1 MLKKCLLSSKGIWED
16 RFLKNLYLMQKEF
29 NFNFNKLRLQIDI
42 NFCKNGYTLRKNSV
56 MKLLEL

>member
-1 MLKKCLLSSKGIWED
+1 
-16 RFLKNLYLMQKEF
+16 MQKEF